1 MAASKAELRELMAG
15 QLAVWYAQQLAPD
28 NRGFHTAEYLEIRG
42 AAKSELLVEAAG
54 RRLHEAESLRLRIR
68 VIDGTPRQY
77 VHDER
82 DYPVHVVDLS
92 NESDPRA
99 AAEQWMN
106 ADLHRP
112 MDLVGGPLS
121 SQAVIKL
128 GENLHFWYARVHQL
142 AMDGMGAAV
151 LAARGAE
158 IYTSLL
164 QDHDLND
171 GALEPVSVLLDAERA
186 YRSSPEIEQDRQ
198 YWNDTLA
205 GLADDVLAG
214 ATHPGRRAKHV
225 PVRAADGI
233 DEQGAAALKA
243 AARRLKTNLA
253 GLLITAAAVHEHR
266 VTGARDVVIG
276 VLVRGRAGHREAGVP
291 GMTSN
296 VLPVRVTF
304 DPWTTVADVVRQ
316 TSRAVREGLRH
327 GRYRHEEILR
337 DLKMVDRVLCTLH
350 VNVMAFDYD
359 LHFDDLPVT
368 AHNLATGP
376 VDGVRIDVY
385 DRSGLQINVDAN
397 PDLHDAASTGDVLRR
412 FLNVVHWLTAT
423 PATDPV
429 GRAELMDE
437 SERRR
442 VLVEWND
449 TAVDGPVSTL
459 PELFE
464 AQVARTPDAV
474 AVVVEGVEVSYA
486 ELDARANRLAR
497 LLAGR
502 GVGPESVVAVYL
514 ERDIEMVVA
523 LLGVLK
529 AGAAYLPVDP
539 EYPAERIAF
548 TLADAG
554 VACVLTATALTG
566 RLEGSEA
573 AAGGAP
579 LVALDDPAVV
589 AETAALGSG
598 PWDGTERAGRPAPA
612 HPAYVIYTSGS
623 TGRPKGVVVE
633 HRSLVNFLDSM
644 QRRFALGA
652 DDRLLAV
659 TTIGFD
665 IAGLELYLPLLNG
678 ARVVLATADAVRD
691 PRELRALIRSSGA
704 TVVQATPSLWHALVS
719 EPGDGGED
727 VPTGVRV
734 LVGGEA
740 LPGDLACRLARTASV
755 TNLYGP
761 TETTIWSTAAE
772 VGAASGGVS
781 SIGAPIGN
789 TQVYVLDGA
798 LAPVPA
804 GVPGELFIAGAG
816 LARGYLGRAGLTAER
831 FVACPFGGA
840 GERMYRTGDLVRWS
854 AEGTLEFIGR
864 ADDQVKVRGF
874 RIELGEIEAVAAAH
888 EAVDRATV
896 VVREDVPG
904 DKRLVAYVVPVG
916 QEADHAALADAVRD
930 AAAESLPHYMVP
942 SAVVVLGALPLTPNG
957 KLDRKALPAPEYTS
971 GSGRGP
977 STVRE
982 EILCA
987 AFAEVLG
994 LDSVGVDD
1002 SFFALGG
1009 HSLLGFRLVEILRA
1023 RGISVS
1029 VPALFDAPTVAGLA
1043 AVAGTEQVEV
1053 PANLIPEDAQ
1063 AITPEMLPLVDL
1075 TADEVELVVATV
1087 DGGAANVADIYPL
1100 TPLQEGLLFHHLLAD
1115 GGEDAYV
1122 TSTVMRF
1129 DSRERLDAFVRSLE
1143 KVVERHDVFRTSMV
1157 WEGLRAPVQVVRRD
1171 VELPVEK
1178 IELEAQS
1185 ADPVQELLTRGGL
1198 AMDLRQAPL
1207 VRVHVAA
1214 EPRGDGRWLA
1224 LMRLHHIIED
1234 HTALEIL
1241 IGEVEALLAGRGAD
1255 LPAPLPFRDLVVQA
1269 RAGIES
1275 GKHERFFADLLGGVD
1290 EPTAPYGLVDARKDG
1305 MDSAEALVGL
1315 APELSERVRGV
1326 ARRLGATA
1334 ATVLHVAWARALAA
1348 VSGRDDVVFGT
1359 VLFGRMNAGAGAGRV
1374 AGPFINT
1381 LPVRMRVN
1389 ETTVVA
1395 AVRAMRGELVAL
1407 LEHEHAPL
1415 TLAQQASEVPA
1426 DAPLF
1431 TSILNYRPNNGL
1443 NRETTELFDG
1453 VELAF
1458 FRERTNYPLSVAV
1471 DDDDTKITLVVDAV
1485 APIDADAV
1493 AALVCTVTENL
1504 VVALEEALDGG
1515 PDVPLS
1521 GIRALGEV
1529 ERRRVVSEWNDTAVE
1544 VPAVCV
1550 PELFGVW

>member
-1 MAASKAELRELMAG
+1 MATSEAELRELMAG
-15 QLAVWYAQQLAPD
+15 QLAVWYAQQVAPD

-42 AAKSELLVEAAG
+42 TAKLELLVEAAR
-54 RRLHEAESLRLRIR
+54 RRLQEAESLRLRIR

-82 DYPVHVVDLS
+82 DYPVQVVDLS
-92 NESDPRA
+92 GEPDPRA
-99 AAEQWMN
+99 AAEQWMH
-106 ADLHRP
+106 ADLRRP

-158 IYTSLL
+158 IYTALL
-164 QDHDLND
+164 QDRDLTE
-171 GALEPVSVLLDAERA
+171 GALEPLSVLLDGERA

-198 YWNDTLA
+198 YWNDALAGLSDDTLA
-205 GLADDVLAG
+205 GTARA
-214 ATHPGRRAKHV
+214 GRRAQHA
-225 PVRAADGI
+225 PVRAADGLG
-233 DEQGAAALKA
+233 EHEAAALKA
-243 AARRLKTNLA
+243 AARGLKTNLA
-253 GLLITAAAVHEHR
+253 GLLISAAAVYEHR

-276 VLVRGRAGHREAGVP
+276 VFVRGRSGHREAGVP

-296 VLPVRVTF
+296 VLPIRVTF

-337 DLKMVDRVLCTLH
+337 DLKMVDRVLCGLH
-350 VNVMAFDYD
+350 INVMAFDYD
-359 LHFDDLPVT
+359 LHFGDLPVT

-376 VDGVRIDVY
+376 VDGIRIDVY
-385 DRSGLQINVDAN
+385 DRSGLQVNVDAN
-397 PDLHDAASTGDVLRR
+397 PNLHDAASTADVLRR
-412 FLNVVHWLTAT
+412 FLHVVRGLIAV
-423 PATDPV
+423 PATEPV
-429 GRAELMDE
+429 GRADLMDE
-437 SERRR
+437 AERRR
-442 VLVEWND
+442 VLVDWND
-449 TAVDGPVSTL
+449 TAVDGPVSSL

-464 AQVARTPDAV
+464 AQVARTPDAIAV
-474 AVVVEGVEVSYA
+474 ACEGSEVSYA

-502 GVGPESVVAVYL
+502 GVGPESVVSVCL
-514 ERDIEMVVA
+514 DRGVDLVVA
-523 LLGVLK
+523 LLGVWK

-548 TLADAG
+548 TLTDAG
-554 VACVLTATALTG
+554 VAAVLTDTGLTG
-566 RLEGSEA
+566 RLEDFQET
-573 AAGGAP
+573 AGAVP
-579 LVALDDPAVV
+579 VVALDDPAVI
-589 AETAALGSG
+589 AEMAGLGDG
-598 PWDGTERAGRPAPA
+598 PLAVAGRPAPA

-633 HRSLVNFLDSM
+633 HQSLVNFLDSM
-644 QRRFALGA
+644 QRRFALA
-652 DDRLLAV
+652 EDDRLLAV

-678 ARVVLATADAVRD
+678 ARVILATSNAVRD
-691 PRELRALIRSSGA
+691 PRELRALMRSSGA
-704 TVVQATPSLWHALVS
+704 TVVQATPSLWHALLS
-719 EPGDGGED
+719 ESGDTD
-727 VPTGVRV
+727 VLAGVRA

-740 LPGDLACRLARTASV
+740 LPGDLARRLMACTASV

-772 VGAASGGVS
+772 VGTASGGVS

-789 TQVYVLDGA
+789 TQVYVLDGT

-831 FVACPFGGA
+831 FVACPFGGP
-840 GERMYRTGDLVRWS
+840 GERMYRTGDLVRWT

-888 EAVDRATV
+888 AAVDRAAV

-904 DKRLVAYVVPVG
+904 DKRLVAYVVPTD
-916 QEADHAALADAVRD
+916 QESDHAALADAIRD
-930 AAAESLPHYMVP
+930 TAVESLPHYMVP
-942 SAVVVLGALPLTPNG
+942 SAVVILEALPLTPNG
-957 KLDRKALPAPEYTS
+957 KLDRKALPAPEYET

-994 LDSVGVDD
+994 VDGVGLDDN
-1002 SFFALGG
+1002 FFALGG
-1009 HSLLGFRLVEILRA
+1009 HSLLAIRLVELLRA
-1023 RGISVS
+1023 QGVSIS
-1029 VPALFDAPTVAGLA
+1029 VPALFESPTVASLA
-1043 AVAGTEQVEV
+1043 AVAGSEQIEV
-1053 PANLIPEDAQ
+1053 PPNLIPEGAR

-1075 TADEVELVVATV
+1075 TAEEVERVVATV
-1087 DGGAANVADIYPL
+1087 EGGAANVADIYPL

-1122 TSTVMRF
+1122 TSTAMRF
-1129 DSRERLDAFVRSLE
+1129 DSRERLDTFVRALRT
-1143 KVVERHDVFRTSMV
+1143 VVERHDVFRTSVV
-1157 WEGLRAPVQVVRRD
+1157 WEGLRVPVQVVQRQIQ
-1171 VELPVEK
+1171 LPVE
-1178 IELEAQS
+1178 EVRLDARA
-1185 ADPVQELLTRGGL
+1185 ADPVQELLARGGRS
-1198 AMDLRQAPL
+1198 MDLRQAPL

-1214 EPRGDGRWLA
+1214 EPGGDRWLA

-1241 IGEVEALLAGRGAD
+1241 IGEVEALLTGRGAE
-1255 LPAPLPFRDLVVQA
+1255 LPEPLPFRGLAVRA
-1269 RAGIES
+1269 RAEIES
-1275 GKHERFFADLLGGVD
+1275 GKHERFFADLLGDVD
-1290 EPTAPYGLVDARKDG
+1290 EPTAPYGLMDARKDG
-1305 MDSAEALVGL
+1305 MDSAEELVGL
-1315 APELSERVRGV
+1315 PPELTERVRGV

-1334 ATVLHVAWARALAA
+1334 ATVFHVAWARVLAT

-1359 VLFGRMNAGAGAGRV
+1359 VLSGRMNSGAGADRV

-1381 LPVRMRVN
+1381 LPVRMRME
-1389 ETTVVA
+1389 ETTVLSAVA
-1395 AVRAMRGELVAL
+1395 AMRDQLVGL

-1415 TLAQQASEVPA
+1415 ALAQQASGVA
-1426 DAPLF
+1426 GDTPLF
-1431 TSILNYRPNNGL
+1431 TSMLNYRPNNGL
-1443 NRETTELFDG
+1443 NRETTDLFDG

-1471 DDDDTKITLVVDAV
+1471 DDDGTKITLVVDAV
-1485 APIDADAV
+1485 APVAPEAV
-1493 AALVCTVTENL
+1493 AVL
-1504 VVALEEALDGG
+1504 VVTAVESLVTALEGALDGG
-1515 PDVPLS
+1515 P
-1521 GIRALGEV
+1521 
-1529 ERRRVVSEWNDTAVE
+1529 
-1544 VPAVCV
+1544 
-1550 PELFGVW
+1550 